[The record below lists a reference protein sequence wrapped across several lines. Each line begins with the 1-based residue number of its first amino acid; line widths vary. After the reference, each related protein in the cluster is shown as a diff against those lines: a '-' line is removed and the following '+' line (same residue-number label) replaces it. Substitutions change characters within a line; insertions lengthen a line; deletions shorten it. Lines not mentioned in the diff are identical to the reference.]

1 MVRTGEIP
9 ESEELEEDE
18 DPSDIGFGETV
29 FDEDGRRLG
38 RIRGFDREGFYVTTR
53 EGLEALSV
61 QHVRTGGSF
70 GEAELVWRCMECG
83 EVGHI
88 EDELPDTCPNCGTE
102 RENLMYW
109 TED

>member
-9 ESEELEEDE
+9 PGGDLEETE
-18 DPSDIGFGETV
+18 PSDVGFGETV
-29 FDEDGRRLG
+29 YDEEGQRLG

-53 EGLEALSV
+53 EGIEAMSV
-61 QHVRTGGSF
+61 HHVRSGQHF
-70 GEAELVWRCMECG
+70 GEAELVWRCLECG

-88 EDELPDTCPNCGTE
+88 DGELPETCPNCDTE